1 VLNNWH
7 STLGKSGHQA
17 VVDLWLGDL
26 AIFSSLEA
34 CVEYVEDALDGLKFI
49 YKTPDG
55 AKVSP
60 YS

>member
-1 VLNNWH
+1 
-7 STLGKSGHQA
+7 
-17 VVDLWLGDL
+17 VVIDLWLGDL
-26 AIFSSLEA
+26 AIFSSPEA
-34 CVEYVEDALDGLKFI
+34 CVEYVKDALDGLKFI